1 VLSKEKPMATAKD
14 FEDLTPSQIRQLKIS
29 FDCETAHKIDEI
41 WLDGVA
47 DSTYKLT
54 DEILAAVDIIRMLP
68 VHTPSTEKSFLIF
81 GSPYGIDKIR
91 ELMTKYGQF
100 GQCVQREACVAYI
113 ASEEEDDDGSVYV
126 TNMDTLMLI
135 CHADSVDRA

>member
-100 GQCVQREACVAYI
+100 GHCVQREACVAYI